1 MTTKPAVPHTPTPWK
16 AMPCRNG
23 WHVVT
28 EQNRFVANCT
38 DSTGKDDIT
47 SEPNAA
53 FIVRAV
59 NAHEEL
65 MKVARGVVLNG
76 HTRPGD
82 CHSDDYM
89 GMCVCGY
96 DQAEKAIARAE
107 GGK

>member
-1 MTTKPAVPHTPTPWK
+1 MTTKPAVPHTPTQYISLADASRIMGYDK
-16 AMPCRNG
+16 AL
-23 WHVVT
+23 
-28 EQNRFVANCT
+28 A
-38 DSTGKDDIT
+38 
-47 SEPNAA
+47 
-53 FIVRAV
+53 AV